1 MADIDNEVL
10 FDILRRLAELEDT
23 VASLTLDPS
32 EDEDLDEEFDL
43 DDLDDEE
50 DDEDDSEEESEDQ
63 E

>member
-23 VASLTLDPS
+23 VTSLTLDPS

-43 DDLDDEE
+43 DDEE